1 MRFFVEFSYKGSNYH
16 GWQMQPNANTVQ
28 GELNKALTIILNSQI
43 KTVGAGRTDAGVHA
57 KQMFAHFDIEISF
70 DVQEIINKLN
80 GFLPND
86 IVIHAIFK
94 VTDDVSSRFNAIS
107 RTYQFHVI
115 QQKNPFY
122 ESSYFLH
129 KKLDVDA
136 MNIACKYILGKQDF
150 TSFSK
155 LHAQTF
161 TNNCNVMYARW
172 EMVNNEL
179 VFTIKA
185 DRFLR
190 NMVRAVVGTLLDVG
204 LGKIKP
210 IKVKEI
216 IARKNRSEAGTSV
229 PAHALF
235 LTEVE
240 YPKNIIA

>member
-129 KKLDVDA
+129 KNYTFDQIDLPKHLLVQVLLMDRTNTNLHLLLYLL
-136 MNIACKYILGKQDF
+136 NILNSKHLLFHLHIFSLYILFVKV
-150 TSFSK
+150 SLSK
-155 LHAQTF
+155 AF
-161 TNNCNVMYARW
+161 N
-172 EMVNNEL
+172 
-179 VFTIKA
+179 
-185 DRFLR
+185 
-190 NMVRAVVGTLLDVG
+190 
-204 LGKIKP
+204 
-210 IKVKEI
+210 KVI
-216 IARKNRSEAGTSV
+216 SN
-229 PAHALF
+229 
-235 LTEVE
+235 
-240 YPKNIIA
+240 